1 MENIP
6 ESLSFDSEFKI
17 PGMENDQENDGG
29 FTKDNLMNWTT
40 TVNSNGTANQEN
52 ESGFGQVKQKLDD
65 GSVSEMKRQ
74 MWTAMFGPDV
84 ESKGSYHGFSSN
96 LSKDTRKK

>member
-17 PGMENDQENDGG
+17 PGMENDQENDSG
-29 FTKDNLMNWTT
+29 FTKENLMNWTT

-52 ESGFGQVKQKLDD
+52 ESGFGQVEQKLDE
-65 GSVSEMKRQ
+65 SVPEMKRQ
-74 MWTAMFGPDV
+74 MWTAMLGPDV
-84 ESKGSYHGFSSN
+84 ESKSSYHGFSSN
-96 LSKDTRKK
+96 LSKDSRRK